1 MLIAHSLIT
10 GIENKKIRL
19 SFTEIFFLSF
29 VRIDGSD
36 EHRASKAVLSKVA
49 QS

>member
-1 MLIAHSLIT
+1 MFIAHSLIT
-10 GIENKKIRL
+10 GTENKKIRL
-19 SFTEIFFLSF
+19 SFTEMFLSF